1 MSKFEYLQHGVVV
14 LLTAGPALERLGGVR
29 VKVRVRVRTGPKA
42 RVRVRVRVGLACVRS
57 GSSSAARGS
66 VSSGLLTSAASG

>member
-42 RVRVRVRVGLACVRS
+42 RVRVRVRVRVMLRM
-57 GSSSAARGS
+57 SA
-66 VSSGLLTSAASG
+66 SAKLY